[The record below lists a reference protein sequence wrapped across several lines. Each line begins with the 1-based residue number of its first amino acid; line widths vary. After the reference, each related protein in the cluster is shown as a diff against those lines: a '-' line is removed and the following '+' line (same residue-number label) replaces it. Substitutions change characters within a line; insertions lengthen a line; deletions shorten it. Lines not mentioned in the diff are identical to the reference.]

1 MKTKEEVE
9 LAELQL
15 LEEKEP
21 VNYDTRE
28 YPVEVIIDKFLKE
41 EFVIPKYQ
49 RNFVWD
55 DKGTEKMSKFIESI
69 LLDLPIPY
77 LFFADDSETGKLEIV
92 DGSQRV
98 RTLVKF
104 YNNEFELTDLDVLDL
119 FNGFKFEDLSES
131 RQRRFLR
138 KTLRSIELTE
148 KASSDVRRDLFAR
161 INTKP
166 YDLLPMEIRKGL
178 YDGVFIDFLI
188 ECANSALFNNLCPIS
203 KEKMNRRENEE
214 LILRFFAYTDNYHNF
229 VHSVEDF
236 LDEYLKNK
244 HENGFDL
251 PKLKTQFENMLA
263 FVEANFEFGFRKSRN
278 AKSTPRG
285 RFEAIAV
292 GVALA
297 QKEKSEL
304 NTNIRDWIDSAEFKE
319 KTTSDAANNKSK
331 LTERIEF
338 VKNKLLGNDL
348 FNTNFNQYK
357 NLN

>member
-1 MKTKEEVE
+1 MKTNQEVE
-9 LAELQL
+9 EAEKQLQ
-15 LEEKEP
+15 EEKEP

-28 YPVEVIIDKFLKE
+28 YPVEVLIDKYNKE

-49 RNFVWD
+49 RDFIWEKD
-55 DKGTEKMSKFIESI
+55 LEKMSKFIESI

-77 LFFADDSETGKLEIV
+77 LFFADDLETGKLEIV

-98 RTLVKF
+98 RTIVKF
-104 YNNEFELTDLDVLDL
+104 KNNEFVLSGLEVLDL

-166 YDLLPMEIRKGL
+166 YDLLPMEVRRGL
-178 YDGVFIDFLI
+178 YQGPFMDFLT
-188 ECANSALFNNLCPIS
+188 ECASNLLFKTLCPVS
-203 KEKMNRRENEE
+203 KEKAKRRENEE
-214 LILRFFAYTDNYHNF
+214 LVLRFFAYAENYQNF

-236 LDEYLKNK
+236 LDDYLKDK
-244 HENGFDL
+244 HDNSFEKEL
-251 PKLKTQFENMLA
+251 LKQKFGNMLD
-263 FVEANFEFGFRKSRN
+263 FVSANFEYGFRKSKN
-278 AKSTPRG
+278 ANSTPRG

-297 QKEKSEL
+297 QGFTNNL
-304 NTNIRDWIDSAEFKE
+304 NSNIKNWINSQDFKD
-319 KTTSDAANNKSK
+319 KTTSDGANNKSK
-331 LTERIEF
+331 LTERIEY
-338 VKNKLLGNDL
+338 VKDKLLGND
-348 FNTNFNQYK
+348 
-357 NLN
+357 